1 MSTASSILVQA
12 GTSTVPAVISKNGG
26 NEEILAIKTGGV
38 NAVVIN
44 EILVVTFNS
53 TGAVTVPRGT
63 FAQRPS
69 LPVNGMVRYNTD
81 TARFEGY
88 NNGWVAFT

>member
-1 MSTASSILVQA
+1 MTANKLFVQSGSSTQA
-12 GTSTVPAVISKNGG
+12 ALIQKTGGT
-26 NEEILAIKTGGV
+26 EEILAVQTAGA
-38 NAVVIN
+38 NAIVIN
-44 EILVVTFNS
+44 EILTVTFSS

-63 FAQRPS
+63 FAQRPAV
-69 LPVNGMVRYNTD
+69 PTNGMVRYNTD

>member
-1 MSTASSILVQA
+1 MTANKLFVQA
-12 GTSTVPAVISKNGG
+12 GSSTLPALIQKTGG
-26 NEEILAIKTGGV
+26 TEEILAVQTAGA
-38 NAVVIN
+38 NAIVIN
-44 EILVVTFNS
+44 EILTVTFSS

-63 FAQRPS
+63 FAQRPAV
-69 LPVNGMVRYNTD
+69 PTNGMVRYNTD

>member
-1 MSTASSILVQA
+1 MTANKLFVQA
-12 GTSTVPAVISKNGG
+12 GTSTQPALIQKTGG
-26 NEEILAIKTGGV
+26 TEEILAVQTAGA
-38 NAVVIN
+38 NAIVIN
-44 EILVVTFNS
+44 EILTVTFSS

-63 FAQRPS
+63 FAQRPAV
-69 LPVNGMVRYNTD
+69 PTNGMVRYNTD

>member
-1 MSTASSILVQA
+1 MTASKLFIQA
-12 GTSTVPAVISKNGG
+12 GTSTVPALINKTGG
-26 NEEILAIKTGGV
+26 NEDILSIQTGGV
-38 NAVVIN
+38 NAITIN
-44 EILVVTFNS
+44 EAVVVTFNS

-63 FAQRPS
+63 FAQRPAV
-69 LPVNGMVRYNTD
+69 PTNGMVRYNTD

>member
-1 MSTASSILVQA
+1 MSTASSLFVQA
-12 GTSTVPAVISKNGG
+12 GTSTLPALIQKTGG
-26 NEEILAIKTGGV
+26 NEDILAIKTGGV
-38 NAVVIN
+38 NAIVIN
-44 EILVVTFNS
+44 EITVVTFSS

-63 FAQRPS
+63 FAQRPAV
-69 LPVNGMVRYNTD
+69 PTNGMVRYNTD